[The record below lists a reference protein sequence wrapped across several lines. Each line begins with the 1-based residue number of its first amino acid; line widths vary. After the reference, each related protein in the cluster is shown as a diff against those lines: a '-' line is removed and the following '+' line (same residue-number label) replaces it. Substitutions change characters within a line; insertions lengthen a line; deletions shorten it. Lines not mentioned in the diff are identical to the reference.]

1 MFISLKEKKVFRQ
14 RGLPSTTFSFLKNK
28 SSAGFTL
35 IEMLIVI
42 GIIGMLSSFTAYSF
56 SKSRPKARLSV
67 VQTQMN
73 NLHPYLVICANNG
86 TTVDF
91 RTVAPVIGGL
101 VCSTAN
107 AVAKFEKLPANWFY
121 AKSLTTDSYRAYT
134 CESDTWEVICSETG
148 CVTNTPVPTYVPV
161 LCP

>member
-1 MFISLKEKKVFRQ
+1 MFNLLKEKKGFRQ
-14 RGLPSTTFSFLKNK
+14 RGLPSTTFSLLKTK

-56 SKSRPKARLSV
+56 TRSRPKARLAA

-91 RTVAPVIGGL
+91 VSSAPAVGGKI
-101 VCSTAN
+101 CSTAN
-107 AVAKFEKLPANWFY
+107 AVAKFELLPANWSY
-121 AKSLTTDSYRAYT
+121 TTSPLDSYKAYT
-134 CESDTWEVICSETG
+134 CESDTWEVVCTETG
-148 CVTNTPVPTYVPV
+148 CVTNTPIPV